1 MINVMHR
8 LSSILLLT
16 CLVTA
21 CAESDP
27 KVLTDKGSAALGAG
41 DAPAAIESFD
51 AALHHMDAQHPD
63 YLRASMGRCQALAR
77 QNPHQAKDDFL
88 ALARS
93 ASDKLREQDYSTIVD
108 ELLKKGAFSDA
119 VEVMDAGIKAFPE
132 SPQMQTLKNSVVEAS
147 KKSKDRGALNKL
159 KGLGYAGDS
168 GGK

>member
-1 MINVMHR
+1 MINLMHR
-8 LSSILLLT
+8 PISILLLAFFI
-16 CLVTA
+16 TA

-27 KVLTDKGSAALGAG
+27 KALTDKGSAALGAG

-51 AALHHMDAQHPD
+51 AALQHMDAQHPD
-63 YLRASMGRCQALAR
+63 YLRARMGRCQALAR
-77 QNPHQAKDDFL
+77 QNPSRAKDDFL

-93 ASDKLREQDYSTIVD
+93 ASDKVREQDYSTIVE
-108 ELLKKGAFSDA
+108 ELVKKGAVSDA

-147 KKSKDRGALNKL
+147 KKSKDGGALKKL
-159 KGLGYAGDS
+159 KGLGYTGD